1 VKVIV
6 LDDIVITGYGIKAP
20 GILDKHSFLNVL
32 EKGICTQRVLNNA
45 HQPQANIVAGVIDQ
59 NFQEI
64 NGVNYRRHPRSV
76 RMAIAA
82 ALDAIEMANLKDVQ
96 PHRIAVIMGTSAGA
110 ILEIEKYA
118 ADGFDLRKFPIHGVA
133 LVDTHTLSSS
143 VAEAIGSCGSA
154 FTVTTGCSASLD
166 AILIGK
172 QLLQSGSVDACIVGG
187 TEAPLGQW
195 TINGFKKLRSLS
207 TESSIE
213 KAGVPF
219 STLHQGFVLSEG
231 AGVMILERKQ
241 TANARGQSIYGKV
254 ERVISRNEGQKLL
267 NSDSTGR
274 HMLEVFQETVGDT
287 RPSYINSQA
296 LGIALN
302 DQIERFILKETFGSN
317 VPITSIKGMIGHTFG
332 AMGAMQIISA
342 LLSMEY
348 GFIPPTIKTLG
359 HGFEDIPIVY
369 ETRHQAVESVC
380 ITTHGS
386 SGNNA
391 CLLLT
396 HT

>member
-1 VKVIV
+1 
-6 LDDIVITGYGIKAP
+6 
-20 GILDKHSFLNVL
+20 
-32 EKGICTQRVLNNA
+32 
-45 HQPQANIVAGVIDQ
+45 
-59 NFQEI
+59 
-64 NGVNYRRHPRSV
+64 
-76 RMAIAA
+76 M
-82 ALDAIEMANLKDVQ
+82 M
-96 PHRIAVIMGTSAGA
+96 
-110 ILEIEKYA
+110 
-118 ADGFDLRKFPIHGVA
+118 
-133 LVDTHTLSSS
+133 
-143 VAEAIGSCGSA
+143 
-154 FTVTTGCSASLD
+154 
-166 AILIGK
+166 
-172 QLLQSGSVDACIVGG
+172 
-187 TEAPLGQW
+187 
-195 TINGFKKLRSLS
+195 
-207 TESSIE
+207 
-213 KAGVPF
+213 
-219 STLHQGFVLSEG
+219 
-231 AGVMILERKQ
+231 LERRQ
-241 TANARGQSIYGKV
+241 SADARRQSIYGKV

-274 HMLEVFQETVGDT
+274 HMLDVFQDTVGDT
-287 RPSYINSQA
+287 LPSYVNSQA

-302 DQIERFILKETFGSN
+302 DQIERFILKETFGLS

-332 AMGAMQIISA
+332 AMGAMQIISS